1 MYLWNVFSICLTNS
15 FVLSPSP
22 QRRIARPSSR
32 RITLDATKR
41 PNKPTGN
48 ANSYKIKS
56 SSSNN
61 NSKKK
66 KTQQQPRASSTASTS
81 EPTTKKDSVK
91 KTKSSTPPWQVL
103 STKEAKENVSKE
115 ISRRNQIKEGLVPTH
130 QPTASKNSPREA
142 SQVLSKEFLVDADR
156 KLLNWKPFN
165 PDKAIMDMKMVG
177 AYLDDRQLPP
187 RLGVPEVAFLGRS
200 NVGKSSLL
208 NRLTASAVQSSTKA
222 RVGKTPGAT
231 ASVNLYSLYNRK
243 EKDLLGFVDLPGFG
257 FAKLSKDTKAAVE
270 AAAEHYLGKR
280 KELMLGI
287 LLVDIRRTPS
297 EDDRAVLAALFDMGV
312 PIAVVATKTDKIS
325 STNEREKQLFEIN
338 QQLGLPEGQP
348 LCVSSVTGEG
358 IRDLWRIVLEAC
370 EAGVAEKFAQY
381 QEKSAETDDED
392 DYDDDE
398 EGIGAFEDSEDI
410 VYDQGYDWVHGN
422 YYEDDMEEG
431 EEDGDYVGDD
441 DSYEFEDD
449 DDFFYDSDI
458 SNAQNN
464 PPKETLKDLRK
475 RVRDMERRGD
485 V

>member
-1 MYLWNVFSICLTNS
+1 MK
-15 FVLSPSP
+15 P
-22 QRRIARPSSR
+22 Q
-32 RITLDATKR
+32 
-41 PNKPTGN
+41 
-48 ANSYKIKS
+48 
-56 SSSNN
+56 
-61 NSKKK
+61 
-66 KTQQQPRASSTASTS
+66 QQQPRASSSASFS
-81 EPTTKKDSVK
+81 EPAKKKDSSK
-91 KTKSSTPPWQVL
+91 KTRSSTPPWQVL
-103 STKEAKENVSKE
+103 SAKEAKANISKE
-115 ISRRNQIKEGLVPTH
+115 IDRRNQIKEGVAPTH
-130 QPTASKNSPREA
+130 QLTASKNSSRE
-142 SQVLSKEFLVDADR
+142 SKILSKDFLADADR

-165 PDKAIMDMKMVG
+165 PDKAIMGMKMVG
-177 AYLDDRQLPP
+177 SYLDDRQLPP

-270 AAAEHYLGKR
+270 AAAENYLGKR

-325 STNEREKQLFEIN
+325 SSNEREKQLLEIN
-338 QQLGLPEGQP
+338 QELGLPEGQP

-381 QEKSAETDDED
+381 QEKSEEMDDED

-398 EGIGAFEDSEDI
+398 RGLDTFEDSEDI

-422 YYEDDMEEG
+422 YYEDDTEEG
-431 EEDGDYVGDD
+431 DDEDGEYLGED

-449 DDFFYDSDI
+449 DDFFYDLDI
-458 SNAQNN
+458 SNVQNN
-464 PPKETLKDLRK
+464 SPKETLKDLRK